1 MVFVNGFYYLHN
13 VVESLLNV
21 KEMPVGLVRATV
33 HLNGVECSLYAILD
47 ESPRSEQEA
56 IKDQEL
62 LQEVSKIMSLI
73 GRRAKTVIIHL
84 IMTSPGGVGYRDVP
98 YKNRNVS
105 DTGGRQVVLDIG
117 MSHIKPRDIYVLPLP
132 RLHAQVAV
140 AGQLADYVSIQGKN
154 DGPMFLFGGGHRSEY
169 DSHNVLWNFRGPM
182 LQALKCIAPGDQQDG
197 MDNMG

>member
-47 ESPRSEQEA
+47 ECALRRISAPRSEQEA

-105 DTGGRQVVLDIG
+105 DTGGRQV
-117 MSHIKPRDIYVLPLP
+117 R
-132 RLHAQVAV
+132 
-140 AGQLADYVSIQGKN
+140 VSRRWK
-154 DGPMFLFGGGHRSEY
+154 
-169 DSHNVLWNFRGPM
+169 
-182 LQALKCIAPGDQQDG
+182 
-197 MDNMG
+197 